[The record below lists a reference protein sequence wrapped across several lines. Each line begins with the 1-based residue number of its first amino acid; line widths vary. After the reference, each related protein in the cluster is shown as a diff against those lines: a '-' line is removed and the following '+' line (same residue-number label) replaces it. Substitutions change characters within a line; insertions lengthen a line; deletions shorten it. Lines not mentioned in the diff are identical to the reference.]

1 MNNEA
6 IIPFENARFDD
17 MNVNFDLDE
26 RDVSLT
32 DALRNIER
40 HRPQLVSREIQ
51 NSNMESRPDNVIS
64 MIRQERSSIEFL
76 IHNISNVNTRIN

>member
-6 IIPFENARFDD
+6 IIRFENAKFDD

-40 HRPQLVSREIQ
+40 QRPQLVSREIQ
-51 NSNMESRPDNVIS
+51 NSNTESRPDNVIS